1 MGFSAGASTGAL
13 AMGAVAG
20 WDVAVTAGVISGI
33 TGAGDGGMLCAAAG
47 GANGSPCGAALL
59 FPKIALMSNP
69 SSSGIS

>member
-13 AMGAVAG
+13 AMGAVVG
-20 WDVAVTAGVISGI
+20 CDVAATAGVISCA
-33 TGAGDGGMLCAAAG
+33 TGVGDDGTLCAAAG